1 MTIVVPGIIFPDSY
15 VRNIVITLER
25 MGHKVVNVRTDWSQR
40 TGSLFFQKLFAR
52 LTPALPWLEIAGW
65 NELVR
70 AVARVQPELVL
81 FPYAAPPQVI
91 RLLRDASGAKLVC
104 WFTDAMSNFYRSYLV
119 AGSYDAV
126 FIKEPSLIPLLRNK
140 LELNAHYLPEA
151 CNPLW
156 HDAVHLTE
164 QDRSE
169 FGCDLAAQGN
179 LHYYRARMLE
189 PFSSYNLR
197 IWGPPCA
204 AWIDSRCRENHQ
216 GRCLA
221 EHTKAKALRAAKIVL
236 NTMFYTEVEGVN
248 NTLFEAAGCGA
259 FQIADWKPALPALFE
274 PESEIV
280 TFRTRAEL
288 KDKIE
293 YYLSHPEERDRIAQ
307 RAHDRAH
314 RDHTYEL
321 RLRTLLSVA
330 GLLPEPAQSA
340 GLSQTAHYSYSA
352 TS

>member
-1 MTIVVPGIIFPDSY
+1 MTIVVPGLILPDSF
-15 VRNIVITLER
+15 VRNIVVTLEG
-25 MGHKVVNVRTDWSQR
+25 MGHKAVNVPTAWSQR
-40 TGSLFFQKLFAR
+40 VRSRLFKTLCIYTELGIPQ
-52 LTPALPWLEIAGW
+52 LEIAAW
-65 NELVR
+65 NRLVR
-70 AVARVQPELVL
+70 TVARLQPELVL
-81 FPYAAPPQVI
+81 LPYAAPPQVL
-91 RLLRDASGAKLVC
+91 RLLRDASGAKIVC
-104 WFTDAMSNFYRSYLV
+104 WFTDAISNFYRSYLI
-119 AGSYDAV
+119 AGSYDAL
-126 FIKEPSLIPLLRNK
+126 FIKEPSLVPLLRNK
-140 LELNAHYLPEA
+140 LGLNAHYLPEA

-156 HDAVHLTE
+156 HNAVCITE

-169 FGCDLAAQGN
+169 FGCDLVAQGN

-189 PFSSYNLR
+189 PFHSYDLR
-197 IWGPPCA
+197 IWGPQCR
-204 AWIDSRCRENHQ
+204 AWIDSPSREKHQ

-274 PESEIV
+274 PETEIV

-288 KDKIE
+288 QEKVE
-293 YYLSHPEERDRIAQ
+293 YYLSHPKERDRIAQ

-321 RLRTLLSVA
+321 RLRTIFSVV
-330 GLLPEPAQSA
+330 GLGGNLQNLPNQAKQ
-340 GLSQTAHYSYSA
+340 LTAHA
-352 TS
+352 KTC